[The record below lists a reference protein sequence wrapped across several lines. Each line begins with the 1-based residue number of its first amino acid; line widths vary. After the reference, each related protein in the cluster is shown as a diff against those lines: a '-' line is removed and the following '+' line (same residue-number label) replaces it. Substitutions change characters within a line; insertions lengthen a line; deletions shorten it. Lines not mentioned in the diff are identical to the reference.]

1 MEDLCDVLFEFSSI
15 DRMNIMNSLLE
26 ERLKLSH
33 VSQKLDMTVTEASR
47 HLQRLSDLQLIE
59 KDVEGKFGPT
69 SYGELAIKLL
79 SGLGFVSKNREYIL
93 EHDICSLPDAFIS
106 RINELGFGAF
116 DSNVVGVIAHVNKI
130 IENANEY
137 FWVMSDGKTLPDTL
151 SILKEKVRG
160 GISLRR
166 INPEGEN
173 PVPNTPV
180 LSDIRRRLPEIP
192 LRIVMNETEAMCG
205 FPTLGG
211 KIDYRSY
218 ISKDQR
224 FHKWCCDIFLYYW
237 DKARPETV

>member
-33 VSQKLDMTVTEASR
+33 VSQKLELTVTETSR

-59 KDVEGKFGPT
+59 KDVEGTFGPT

-93 EHDICSLPDAFIS
+93 EHDLSGLPFEFIS
-106 RINELGFGAF
+106 RINELGYGTFN
-116 DSNVVGVIAHVNKI
+116 SNVVGVIAYVNTI
-130 IENANEY
+130 IEEAKDY
-137 FWVMSDGKTLPDTL
+137 FWVMSYGRTLPDTL
-151 SILKEKVRG
+151 VILNEKVSD

-166 INPEGEN
+166 IHPEGEA

-180 LSDIRRRLPEIP
+180 LSDVRRRLPKIP
-192 LRIVMNETEAMCG
+192 VRIVMNETEAMCG
-205 FPTLGG
+205 FPTLDG

-224 FHKWCCDIFLYYW
+224 FHKWCSDIFLYYW
-237 DKARPETV
+237 DKARPETK